1 MWNKD
6 FSILMLNIFKIKC
19 GNVAITSSNQTSLR
33 IKKNWLHIENW
44 LIETLIDQY
53 RVRFKEIHRWI
64 LLNLPFKK
72 KNDFD

>member
-6 FSILMLNIFKIKC
+6 FSILMLNLFKIKC

-64 LLNLPFKK
+64 LLNSPFKK

>member
-6 FSILMLNIFKIKC
+6 FSILMLNLFKIKC
-19 GNVAITSSNQTSLR
+19 GNVAITSSNKTSHR

-53 RVRFKEIHRWI
+53 RVRFKEIHC
-64 LLNLPFKK
+64 
-72 KNDFD
+72 

>member
-6 FSILMLNIFKIKC
+6 FSILMLNLFKIKC
-19 GNVAITSSNQTSLR
+19 GNVAITSSNKTSHR

-53 RVRFKEIHRWI
+53 RVRFKEIHR
-64 LLNLPFKK
+64 
-72 KNDFD
+72 